1 MSFEQKIE
9 DYDEIL
15 KVRKNVRDFFQKLK
29 SVTESKKT
37 KEKLKYLRSQLNF
50 KRVFSSDSVQG
61 TAGLVTIKELDQ
73 NPIVFKVSNGVD
85 YTIEHESMVLEDLK
99 QIEEFCPHFMSKYDI
114 IELPVSSIFFQEP
127 HEEYGFMEDSS
138 DYFMT
143 QVMFTEY
150 ISRFTYYHYL
160 RSGKIPI
167 VNSLILQ
174 TLCGLHMS
182 QEHVKLTHYDLH
194 LDNILIRNCEEN
206 TIHLYTLDK
215 DLSLMVPTYGS
226 VPLVIDMGSSYS
238 KSSDRLLTSIEHY
251 QNGLQSCIYDEMNDL
266 HHLLMSTLSC
276 LAEDEIYKRHYDNV
290 YYKLMCLFSP
300 LPLWREKGWKI
311 LEHDLVEEIMYYFL
325 ENCTFVKNKDKRHMF
340 KDYFEDI
347 IETLN
352 ASIRL
357 PLKELSK
364 EEIDSKLPKLWDS
377 LFEHIYTILDF
388 ESISNDTECVYVI
401 KEIVNVCIEVN
412 KGKDIGSAISVCKNR
427 LNVLLDPADLKQI
440 NIKEIVAILT
450 EMGDYMGS
458 FYNIYIKDNM
468 NIVNNAYAIMKQ
480 GLGAGGVK
488 DILKVFLKNC
498 PADVEL
504 DKNKKYVFYHF
515 DSLHKKRNKKTL
527 TFSEKECLELNRM
540 SNNKKTK
547 YILNKM
553 LN

>member
-15 KVRKNVRDFFQKLK
+15 KVRKNIRDFFKKLK
-29 SVTESKKT
+29 SVTDTKKI

-61 TAGLVTIKELDQ
+61 TAGIISIKELDN

-99 QIEEFCPHFMSKYDI
+99 EIEEFCPHFMSKYDI
-114 IELPVSSIFFQEP
+114 IELPVCSDFFQEP

-150 ISRFTYYHYL
+150 ISRFTYYHFL
-160 RSGKIPI
+160 RSGNIPI

-174 TLCGLHMS
+174 TLCGLDTA
-182 QEHVKLTHYDLH
+182 QKHVKLTHYDLH
-194 LDNILIRNCEEN
+194 LDNILIKNCEAN
-206 TIHLYTLDK
+206 TVHIYTLDQEF
-215 DLSLMVPTYGS
+215 SLMIPTYGN

-276 LAEDEIYKRHYDNV
+276 LIEDECYNGYYDNV
-290 YYKLMCLFSP
+290 YYKLMCSFSP

-325 ENCTFVKNKDKRHMF
+325 ENCSFVSIKEKRHMF

-347 IETLN
+347 IETIN
-352 ASIRL
+352 ACIKL
-357 PLKELSK
+357 PLKEMTR
-364 EEIDSKLPKLWDS
+364 EEIDTKLPKLWDS
-377 LFEHIYTILDF
+377 LFEHIYKILDF
-388 ESISNDTECVYVI
+388 ESISNDTECVYVV
-401 KEIVNVCIEVN
+401 KEIVNVCVEIS
-412 KGKDIGSAISVCKNR
+412 KGRDLSNAISNCKNR
-427 LNVLLDPADLKQI
+427 LSSIIDPTDLKQI
-440 NIKEIVAILT
+440 NIKEIIAILT
-450 EMGDYMGS
+450 EMGDYMGA
-458 FYNIYIKDNM
+458 FYNIYINDNM
-468 NIVNNAYAIMKQ
+468 NIVNSAYKIMRE
-480 GLGAGGVK
+480 GFSTGGVR
-488 DILKVFLKNC
+488 DVLKLFLKHC
-498 PADVEL
+498 PADVSFE
-504 DKNKKYVFYHF
+504 KNKEYIFYHF
-515 DSLHKKRNKKTL
+515 DSLNKKRNKKSF
-527 TFSEKECLELNRM
+527 TFSEKECGELNRM
-540 SNNKKTK
+540 TNNKKTK
-547 YILNKM
+547 YIVNKM
-553 LN
+553 LK